1 MANARADFESG
12 EGARRG
18 GRSGRGRTFTETR
31 AGFKTT
37 EFVMMLAV
45 VVAIL
50 IATYVAD
57 ADLGGNEG
65 WRENSGGR
73 VGAWPGDGPPVRGEH
88 PADRRLGG
96 YPNPRRPIRP

>member
-57 ADLGGNEG
+57 ADLGANEG
-65 WRENSGGR
+65 WRYISWVAVAYIVSRGLAKAGTREPYGDR
-73 VGAWPGDGPPVRGEH
+73 FAEVGPETRHG
-88 PADRRLGG
+88 
-96 YPNPRRPIRP
+96 